1 MSVFDT
7 QETNEGKPQDSQQ
20 NTDWLG
26 QVVEAKGEK
35 FKDPNELAKGY
46 VHAQR
51 HIDEMEAE
59 LAQLREAKKKGEWT
73 DEVLDRLGQRQP
85 TSRVDGQVNAGT
97 SDKGTPP
104 APSEDDLKSL
114 IKTTLTEQERER
126 TAEQNRQ
133 KVEEGLRTL
142 YGTEAK
148 SRLEEKSKE
157 LGMSVKRLQALAEE
171 SPTAFFTL
179 IGEPGQKETN
189 RLASTKVNTSSGFD
203 QSGRKNWAY
212 YQKLRREQPKLYR
225 SPAIQNEV
233 ISERQK
239 QGEAFYS

>member
-7 QETNEGKPQDSQQ
+7 DDQSGKPKDSEQ
-20 NTDWLG
+20 NTNWLE

-46 VHAQR
+46 VHAQK
-51 HIDEMEAE
+51 HIDDMEAE
-59 LAQLREAKKKGEWT
+59 LAELREAKKKGEWT
-73 DEVLDRLGQRQP
+73 DEVLERLGQRQP
-85 TSRVDGQVNAGT
+85 TSKGEGQEVAGT
-97 SDKGTPP
+97 SDKATPA

-114 IKTTLTEQERER
+114 IKDTLTQQEKER

-133 KVEEGLRTL
+133 TVEEGLRTL

-148 SRLEEKSKE
+148 SKLEEKSKE

-171 SPTAFFTL
+171 SPNAFFTL
-179 IGEPGQKETN
+179 IGQPPQKETN
-189 RLASTKVNTSSGFD
+189 RIAGNQVNTSAGFD

-212 YQKLRREQPKLYR
+212 YQKMRREKPKLYR
-225 SPAIQNEV
+225 SPQVQNE
-233 ISERQK
+233 IIAERQK